1 MANGVKADR
10 YRRANHLIGDHRRAA
25 SETSAVSVIACL
37 GAPLRS
43 GD

>member
-10 YRRANHLIGDHRRAA
+10 YVAQHLIGDHRRAA
-25 SETSAVSVIACL
+25 SEISAVSVIACL